1 MYRVFLA
8 WVVALCLLS
17 GLSAATVA
25 AENLVPNG
33 DFSHSQD
40 PLHGWKTVYR
50 GEADR
55 NYFNNHRNI
64 AVVDE
69 PGRGKVVRMRG
80 DHMLITQSAI
90 GIKMESSPVPF
101 DPEATYRFTIDAR
114 TEGPNARIYLQGFRW
129 RPRLERHDNPTLAD
143 LARNYRFGPI
153 NFQGDREERFS
164 NPPRT
169 WGTATQIISSD
180 GLSDLA
186 RRHYEQIDFLVVYV
200 MAVGGGGGTLYVDR
214 VHIEKVDPQP

>member
-1 MYRVFLA
+1 MFKSIAPGLG
-8 WVVALCLLS
+8 VALLLLLAGVPS
-17 GLSAATVA
+17 KGA
-25 AENLVPNG
+25 NLVPNG
-33 DFSHSQD
+33 DFSHPDD

-64 AVVDE
+64 AVVEKPD
-69 PGRGKVVRMRG
+69 RGNVVRMRG
-80 DHMLITQSAI
+80 DHMLISQSSI
-90 GIKMESSPVPF
+90 GIKMESPPVPF

-114 TEGPNARIYLQGFRW
+114 SEGPNARIYLQGFRW
-129 RPRLERHDNPTLAD
+129 RPRVERHDNPTLAD

-153 NFQGDREERFS
+153 NFQGEREERFS
-164 NPPRT
+164 NPPST
-169 WGTATQIISSD
+169 WGTATQLISSE
-180 GLSDLA
+180 GLSNLA
-186 RRHYEQIDFLVVYV
+186 RRHYDQIDFLVVYV